1 MTWKNEIKRIRISG
15 NPTPKQ
21 LAFLREAA
29 GMQPKSLS
37 LDPVTYRLSMT
48 KKIILAIA
56 AVALLGGGFLLG
68 YLFRGTPS
76 DLVTSRTKA
85 TALVRY
91 CQLKHGEL
99 AYLLKDIETPNRGE
113 TMTGA
118 TIVGIDNNLSLP
130 DLNQLRPCIP
140 ESSWG
145 SIPSLTFM
153 CTRAF
158 KNDDKCRIDALKK
171 ALDAFP
177 EEYRGP

>member
-1 MTWKNEIKRIRISG
+1 MWKNEIKRIRISG

-21 LAFLREAA
+21 MAFLREAA

-37 LDPVTYRLSMT
+37 LDPITYVLPMK
-48 KKIILAIA
+48 KKITLAIA
-56 AVALLGGGFLLG
+56 AVVLLGAGILLG
-68 YLFRGTPS
+68 YVLRGEPS
-76 DLVTSRTKA
+76 DLTSSRTKA

-130 DLNQLRPCIP
+130 DLNQIRPCFP

-145 SIPSLTFM
+145 SIPSTTFM
-153 CTRAF
+153 CTRPF

-171 ALDAFP
+171 ALDLFP
-177 EEYRGP
+177 DEYRGP